1 MSMHASNCPICRAA
15 PAAGH
20 HACRAGLTWC
30 PGDRRHSAE
39 PGLAQPAQPFSTSS
53 ACTACGQPLGLGP
66 RWVARLEPR
75 RLSLMGLAATFA
87 AVPASAQ
94 KPGGILKV
102 YLFDSPASML
112 PRL

>member
-1 MSMHASNCPICRAA
+1 MTGYLRGFAGAA
-15 PAAGH
+15 I
-20 HACRAGLTWC
+20 
-30 PGDRRHSAE
+30 
-39 PGLAQPAQPFSTSS
+39 
-53 ACTACGQPLGLGP
+53 
-66 RWVARLEPR
+66 
-75 RLSLMGLAATFA
+75 LAATFA